1 MRSYL
6 TLFFIALILTLFLT
20 PQARRLASALGA
32 IDVPDNERRVHKRP
46 TPRMGGVA
54 IYVAFLLTLLVVPLL
69 RTDVGRS
76 FISDLMWYGAIVV
89 PATLIFWLGVYDDL
103 RGARPWVKVVV
114 QLIAA
119 AMLHASGFG
128 ISALA
133 LPLGAEWSLPYWLSF
148 PLTALWVVGITNAFN
163 LIDGIDGLAAG
174 ASAFALVSIL
184 FFSLSSDRPEVI
196 LTSVVLIGAVI
207 GFLYFNFHPASI
219 FLGDSGSLFLG
230 FMVAALSLAGSQKST
245 TTIAIAIPL
254 VSFGLPVLDVGL
266 AISRRFIK
274 GQPILQSD
282 RGHIHHRLLDH
293 GLSQR
298 QTVILLYGIC
308 GAFTLFGIM
317 LLNPQRSMSALI
329 FCVIG
334 VMVVLG
340 VQRLR
345 YPEFEELGSAIR
357 RRVATHRRSLS
368 VNVGVR
374 TLHLDLQ
381 RIQTPDRLFAL
392 LAEITTATEFEG
404 VKLELSAP
412 FPVGRKYQLLQ
423 IAEVQGWRLPVSAT
437 LEDGQERVTLMYE
450 RNGRFVEDMTT
461 TDDYWQLTLPLSTAG
476 QSLGAITF
484 YRHVLEEDVAVDL
497 RNLCSSFQRELS
509 TKLSQLVLEVD
520 APVPS
525 LAFEARK

>member
-1 MRSYL
+1 
-6 TLFFIALILTLFLT
+6 
-20 PQARRLASALGA
+20 
-32 IDVPDNERRVHKRP
+32 
-46 TPRMGGVA
+46 
-54 IYVAFLLTLLVVPLL
+54 
-69 RTDVGRS
+69 
-76 FISDLMWYGAIVV
+76 
-89 PATLIFWLGVYDDL
+89 
-103 RGARPWVKVVV
+103 
-114 QLIAA
+114 
-119 AMLHASGFG
+119 
-128 ISALA
+128 
-133 LPLGAEWSLPYWLSF
+133 
-148 PLTALWVVGITNAFN
+148 VVGITNACN

-174 ASAFALVSIL
+174 ASGFALVSIL
-184 FFSLSSDRPEVI
+184 FFSLNAERPEVI
-196 LTSVVLIGAVI
+196 LTSVILIGAVI

-274 GQPILQSD
+274 GHPILQSD

-317 LLNPQRSMSALI
+317 LLNPQRSMSALV

-357 RRVATHRRSLS
+357 RRVATHRRSLA

-392 LAEITTATEFEG
+392 LAEITIATEFEG

-412 FPVGRKYQLLQ
+412 FPAGRKYQLLQ
-423 IAEVQGWRLPVSAT
+423 IAKVQGWRLPVGAT
-437 LEDGQERVTLMYE
+437 LEDQEGVTLLYE
-450 RNGRFVEDMTT
+450 RNGRYVEDMTT
-461 TDDYWQLTLPLSTAG
+461 TDDYWRLTLPLSTAG

-484 YRHVLEEDVAVDL
+484 YRHVLEADVAVDL

-509 TKLSQLVLEVD
+509 SKLSQLVIEVD